1 MNGALTRHLRIHTGE
16 KRFTCKVCR
25 AGFSKDGSLSQHLHT
40 HTGDKPLMCKECGK
54 GFTDSAVVTWKIVL
68 EHILDRPHLLA
79 LGVDQY
85 FPVIRVWRI
94 TSVLIPERSH
104 LAARRFLMSGHQKTH
119 MSTDTKVKPFTAWAG
134 FSHSSDLKKHVGSH
148 TGEKPSTCKEC
159 GAGFPRIGA
168 WKYLC

>member
-1 MNGALTRHLRIHTGE
+1 MISMNGAPTRHLRIHTGE
-16 KRFTCKVCR
+16 KR
-25 AGFSKDGSLSQHLHT
+25 T

-54 GFTDSAVVTWKIVL
+54 GFTDSAVVTWKIIL
-68 EHILDRPHLLA
+68 EHILDKTHLLA
-79 LGVDQY
+79 LGVEQY

-94 TSVLIPERSH
+94 TCVLIRERSH

-119 MSTDTKVKPFTAWAG
+119 MSTDTRVKPFTAWAG